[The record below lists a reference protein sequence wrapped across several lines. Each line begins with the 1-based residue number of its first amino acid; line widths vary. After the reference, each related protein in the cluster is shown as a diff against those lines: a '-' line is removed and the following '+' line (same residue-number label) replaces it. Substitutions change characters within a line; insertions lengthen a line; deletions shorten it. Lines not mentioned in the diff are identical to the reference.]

1 MFDPVPPVSPVSSF
15 PPVPPVPLVA
25 KINLQINKNRKLSI
39 DLDIHNSKVFSSG
52 IKRRFLSGYFW
63 GLPLP

>member
-1 MFDPVPPVSPVSSF
+1 MFDPVPPVSPVSPF
-15 PPVPPVPLVA
+15 PLVPLVA

-39 DLDIHNSKVFSSG
+39 DLDIHNSKVFSSE
-52 IKRRFLSGYFW
+52 IKRRFLSGYFL